1 MPTLRIEGPYR
12 HGDKWRCRLVLGG
25 RRMWCRPCA
34 PSPDAARE
42 LAEAAA
48 HAAAHAGGL
57 TIAEAAERY
66 TQHQR
71 EKGSR
76 PESVRH
82 WQVALARF
90 FAGELEQLLS
100 SLTPARCGALY
111 EALRTRLSARTGR
124 PLSVDSHRGY
134 LGIAKGFLR
143 FCVDAGYLRT
153 NPLAATAGV
162 GRRRKGKRQL
172 RIDEARALYR
182 VALAQAA
189 QGDDGAAAVGV
200 GLLMG
205 LRPGETCSRT
215 ARDLD
220 DGGRI
225 LWVDDTEGFQKKT
238 ESSRRAVRVPEP
250 LQPILRRLARG
261 KDPAA
266 LLWVR
271 PDGTAHGPAW
281 VNRQVARLCA
291 QAEVPR
297 VCAHSLRGLQATT
310 ALHAGATP
318 ELVASVLGHRS
329 PEVTLRHYA
338 ARGSQRASEQLARV
352 LVLVPGPSQSR
363 KRRA

>member
-1 MPTLRIEGPYR
+1 
-12 HGDKWRCRLVLGG
+12 
-25 RRMWCRPCA
+25 MWCRPGA

-48 HAAAHAGGL
+48 RAAAQAGGL
-57 TIAEAAERY
+57 TVAEAAELY
-66 TQHQR
+66 AQNQR
-71 EKGSR
+71 DKGSR

-90 FAGELEQLLS
+90 FEGALEQPLA

-111 EALRTRLSARTGR
+111 ERLRTQPSARTGQ

-134 LGIAKGFLR
+134 LSIAKGFLG
-143 FCVDAGYLRT
+143 FCVGAGYLRT
-153 NPLAATAGV
+153 NPLAATQGV

-182 VALAQAA
+182 VALAQAG
-189 QGDDGAAAVGV
+189 QGDEGAAAVAV

-225 LWVDDTEGFQKKT
+225 LWVDDTEAFQKKT

-250 LQPILRRLARG
+250 LRPILRALARG
-261 KDPAA
+261 RVGGA
-266 LLWVR
+266 LLWAR

-291 QAEVPR
+291 KAGVPR

-338 ARGSQRASEQLARV
+338 ARGSERASEQLARV
-352 LVLVPGPSQSR
+352 QVLVPGVSRSR
-363 KRRA
+363 KRPG